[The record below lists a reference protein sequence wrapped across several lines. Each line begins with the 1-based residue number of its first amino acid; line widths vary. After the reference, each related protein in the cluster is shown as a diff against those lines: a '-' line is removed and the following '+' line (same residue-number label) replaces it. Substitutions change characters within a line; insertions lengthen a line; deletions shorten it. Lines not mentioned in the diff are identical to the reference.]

1 LSDIAG
7 DFSLHCVLQNAS
19 LALGPL
25 VITPERYEVI
35 DFTQVFEVARLLAV
49 VRRVPRDDQSLLHG
63 PLQFV
68 RPLSGSVWTLLGV
81 VFVATTILLYT
92 VDRLDGTA
100 SHPSSLAATE
110 MADVPAATRI
120 GLCQSAACALATMM
134 LMTRYSPPTSS
145 STSAVAEPRSAAGRL
160 TVAALWAF
168 SLIVVVCYVANMAAL
183 MTSAR
188 LPAMS
193 TTGSPTGDVVMRR
206 SLLSDLRSG
215 RLCLAVS
222 ASSVHDVRALLSNSG
237 DDVITDDVITDDVTT
252 KLVADLED
260 GIRSSECAVV
270 GDSEVLWYHLRR
282 HRTGADDSKPD
293 TVVLHSSTEGAGYA
307 IGVTK
312 GFAHTTTLNLAL
324 TRLANDGT
332 LRALRRK
339 LVDIICLL

>member
-1 LSDIAG
+1 
-7 DFSLHCVLQNAS
+7 
-19 LALGPL
+19 
-25 VITPERYEVI
+25 
-35 DFTQVFEVARLLAV
+35 
-49 VRRVPRDDQSLLHG
+49 
-63 PLQFV
+63 
-68 RPLSGSVWTLLGV
+68 
-81 VFVATTILLYT
+81 
-92 VDRLDGTA
+92 
-100 SHPSSLAATE
+100 
-110 MADVPAATRI
+110 
-120 GLCQSAACALATMM
+120 
-134 LMTRYSPPTSS
+134 
-145 STSAVAEPRSAAGRL
+145 
-160 TVAALWAF
+160 
-168 SLIVVVCYVANMAAL
+168 MAAL

-237 DDVITDDVITDDVTT
+237 DDVITDDVTT
-252 KLVADLED
+252 KLVVDLED